1 MYQRP
6 SEEDI
11 QKWQRE
17 FSKDRLYQNLFDALA
32 HVCCQIRAMTPQEI
46 WNIALQYCSE
56 IEQSENPLFAIDALQ
71 NTIFLQM
78 SNYSVEDAERISFL
92 VRFVILYQLTRKQKS
107 WENHPYEQFC
117 IALIRQLETNPLFN
131 QLIPMVTE
139 KNDRYEGIYGGEL
152 DAYDYFKDTQ
162 LKTPLN
168 IRDDNSS
175 ATIGEI
181 GAHREAMIESMR
193 LAQQAIEQKREPKPT
208 MLIQHTYDWWAIY
221 RLCKDLDIFASFE
234 EMNQN
239 VKKFGFNNFPK
250 NQQNFKN
257 YATYILPDSIYPNW
271 KPAGGDNGQKYFRK
285 FKTIADRVYIT
296 YKKEC
301 SKRNIVPRGE
311 DI

>member
-6 SEEDI
+6 SEDDI

-32 HVCCQIRAMTPQEI
+32 HVCCQIRSMTPQEI

-71 NTIFLQM
+71 NMIFLQM

-107 WENHPYEQFC
+107 LENHPYEQFC

-162 LKTPLN
+162 LKTPLKSK
-168 IRDDNSS
+168 DDNLISD
-175 ATIGEI
+175 GEVLLELDK
-181 GAHREAMIESMR
+181 HRELFAEAMKQ
-193 LAQQAIEQKREPKPT
+193 AQDTWYSKDTHVKTIKNIYDWYGVFRMGSDIGIFNTFEDFSALMQGDGWKHKPST
-208 MLIQHTYDWWAIY
+208 IQNFQNYIQHIE
-221 RLCKDLDIFASFE
+221 KDSL
-234 EMNQN
+234 
-239 VKKFGFNNFPK
+239 
-250 NQQNFKN
+250 
-257 YATYILPDSIYPNW
+257 YPNW
-271 KPAGGDNGQKYFRK
+271 TFKRKGSEKFCRK
-285 FKTIADRVYIT
+285 FQHIADVVYVI
-296 YKKEC
+296 YKQKCLNENL
-301 SKRNIVPRGE
+301 KPYGE
-311 DI
+311 VV